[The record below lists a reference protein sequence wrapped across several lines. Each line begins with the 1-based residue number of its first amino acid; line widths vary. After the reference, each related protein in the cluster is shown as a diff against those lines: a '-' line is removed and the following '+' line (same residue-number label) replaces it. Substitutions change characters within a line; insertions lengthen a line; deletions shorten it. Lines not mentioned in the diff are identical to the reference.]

1 MDTLTHALSGALAA
15 RAAEPGKAGE
25 KHLPRRAR
33 LWLGFWAAAFPDS
46 DFTVRFLD
54 PFVYITTHRGI
65 THSVVM
71 LPVWA
76 LVLGLAV
83 WWLTR
88 KRYGYRDIAIV
99 IGIGIGIHIVGDVI
113 TAFGTMVFA
122 PVSDW
127 RAQWPV
133 TFIIDPFFTLIIV
146 AGLVASLFL
155 PATRKPAVIGL
166 AVLALYVGFQGVLR
180 ERAIGF
186 GGQYAAQQGLRHA
199 RVDAQPQP
207 FSPFH
212 WMVVVE
218 TPAEYRV
225 SHISLWRSAPA
236 PAPDPGSHWLRK
248 LASLYQSRSAARWQT
263 LSRYGESPV
272 QARLAE
278 DAWRHP
284 SLERYRRFV
293 QFPAVDRVEHA
304 AGVTCVWFQDL
315 RFLMPGRT
323 FPFRYGACRNGT
335 RQPWL
340 LHRLVEQDGRWK
352 PEAVPA

>member
-15 RAAEPGKAGE
+15 RAAEPGETGE
-25 KHLPRRAR
+25 RHLPRRVR

-133 TFIIDPFFTLIIV
+133 TFIIDPFFTFIIV

-166 AVLALYVGFQGVLR
+166 AVLSLYVGFQGVLR
-180 ERAIGF
+180 ERAIAF
-186 GGQYAAQQGLRHA
+186 GEQYATQQKLVNASIG
-199 RVDAQPQP
+199 AQPQP

-218 TPAEYRV
+218 TTDDYRI
-225 SHISLWRSAPA
+225 SHISLWRSEPA
-236 PAPDPGSHWLRK
+236 TPAAADSHWLWR
-248 LASLYQSRSAARWQT
+248 LASSYQPLAHASWNTVA
-263 LSRYGESPV
+263 RYGTTPTNV
-272 QARLAE
+272 QLAHE
-278 DAWRHP
+278 AWQHP
-284 SLERYRRFV
+284 ALERYRRFV
-293 QFPAVDRVEHA
+293 QYPAVDRVDRTA
-304 AGVTCVWFQDL
+304 DQTCVWFQDL
-315 RFLMPGRT
+315 RFLIAGRT
-323 FPFRYGACRNGT
+323 FPFRYGACRNGL
-335 RQPWL
+335 QPWQ
-340 LHRLVEQDGRWK
+340 LHQLVELDGKWMPRIV
-352 PEAVPA
+352 AR